1 MNSKGKQRRTEERE
15 GGTKREEGD
24 NGVIDREFQRRKMG
38 ENPVKATT
46 KKMNKT
52 ERKRPRGEKRKEERR

>member
-1 MNSKGKQRRTEERE
+1 M
-15 GGTKREEGD
+15 
-24 NGVIDREFQRRKMG
+24 IDREFQRRKMG